1 MKKISVALCLL
12 VSAPEIL
19 NKGADAPVFNVK
31 SETVEETFHRI
42 AEEYDVHA
50 RKIGHAITRAESDF
64 RNICNT
70 EGCRYGIGPMQ
81 IVKSTFEEQC
91 IGDVFNAEDNIR
103 CGMILVERRELW
115 RWKQSAHRWLPILPK
130 NLRAQSDP
138 FAGIATN
145 D

>member
-81 IVKSTFEEQC
+81 EICAAGSFTKWHTDIQVAFWEKCQQS
-91 IGDVFNAEDNIR
+91 N
-103 CGMILVERRELW
+103 ER
-115 RWKQSAHRWLPILPK
+115 
-130 NLRAQSDP
+130 N
-138 FAGIATN
+138 
-145 D
+145 